1 MNTTDYKS
9 SVFLFSYNVLNIN
22 RIVLK
27 ADILGSPHNSSQFN
41 TAKCKVRVYRS
52 VTRDEINEVCN

>member
-1 MNTTDYKS
+1 MQYLAKKYTKLKDK
-9 SVFLFSYNVLNIN
+9 I
-22 RIVLK
+22 LK